1 MLRSGFK
8 TVRNGLMIATAL
20 AGGAVMAAPVSAWA
34 QSAIAEPQKA
44 SDYNIPAQDL
54 NGALRQFAEA
64 SKLQLIYDAKVTA
77 DKRSAGVTGSMTAEA
92 ALSRLLAGSGLG
104 YSFSG
109 SAVTIAPAASTGETA
124 AAGPRVLAPV
134 RVQGENEAG
143 DSSPVNGVN
152 GSRDVTATE
161 GTNSY
166 TSGALDIVSKI
177 PQSIKDTPQTVS
189 VVTAQQIADENLNDL
204 STALAQAPG
213 ITVIN
218 SSSVGSSQQANFYSR
233 GFQITTL
240 QIDGGAP
247 LDITSTFGL
256 SPSIDMSEYDSLQII
271 RGADGLFGGYGNPSG
286 VVDLVRKKPLDH
298 AQFTSDSEI
307 GSWSNYREVLD
318 VTGPLTADKSLKGRL
333 VVSYQDNDYFY
344 KIAHNDQY
352 HIYGNLEYDF
362 SNTNINIGASYNQQR
377 QIPNASGIPTYV
389 NGGAPSLPVS
399 TCLCFSWSRD
409 NTISTEAFAQL
420 NHKFNKD
427 WAVKLDF
434 TYENQSQY
442 YNGASVGSQPYPPL
456 SPTNSIG
463 EAYAGLFTFAN
474 TQYIGDVTLNGGF
487 QLFGHQQ
494 YFVVGGSYQ
503 YEEGPAN
510 QYNQLT
516 FAPSSPTLANTSP
529 LVNIFSFNPNA
540 PQYARAGDISL
551 SSISPLNNRN
561 QYTAYANTK
570 ITIIDP
576 LHLIVGFRFSGDSY
590 NYATELVCQ
599 TYFIPFACSTVGA
612 PITSGPLYS
621 PPSKFGD
628 NHFSLP
634 PDASL
639 VYDVT
644 KDISVYGSYTDI
656 YISNAQDVEPS
667 GQPIGPTTGYN
678 EEIGVKWQRSDKK
691 LNGSFDIFDIDQV
704 HFPDYRGYNFGP
716 GGAPLPNYGVGAG
729 GTVCC
734 FNGNANESETSKGVD
749 LELAGEIT
757 KGWNFS
763 GSYTYD
769 FTKQKGSQSND
780 EGAPTFSRQ
789 PRQLVKL
796 YTTYTFQSGDWLK
809 NLSVG
814 GGLNYQSET
823 YFSAPYADFFNEQ
836 KGYAILNL
844 RAAYK
849 LYEHWN
855 LGLDVTNA
863 TNVKYFQTLGASG
876 GGQFYGQPAA
886 FTLSLKGKW

>member
-1 MLRSGFK
+1 
-8 TVRNGLMIATAL
+8 MIATAL
-20 AGGAVMAAPVSAWA
+20 AGGAAMTAPASAWA
-34 QSAIAEPQKA
+34 QSAMAAPQKS
-44 SDYNIPAQDL
+44 SDYNIAAQDL
-54 NGALRQFAEA
+54 SSALRQFAEA

-77 DKRSAGVTGSMTAEA
+77 DKHSAGVTGTLTAEA
-92 ALSRLLAGSGLG
+92 ALSQILAGSGLG
-104 YSFSG
+104 YTFSG
-109 SAVTIAPAASTGETA
+109 SAVTIAPTSGGQAA
-124 AAGPRVLAPV
+124 AAGPRFLAPV
-134 RVQGENEAG
+134 RVQGFDDAG
-143 DSSPVNGVN
+143 GAGASPVNGIN

-189 VVTAQQIADENLNDL
+189 VITAQQIADENLNDL
-204 STALAQAPG
+204 STALSQAPG

-218 SSSVGSSQQANFYSR
+218 SSGLGSAQQSSFYSR
-233 GFQITTL
+233 GFPITTL

-298 AQFTSDSEI
+298 DQFTSDSEI
-307 GSWSNYREVLD
+307 GSWNNYREVLD

-362 SNTNINIGASYNQQR
+362 SNTYINIGASYNQQR
-377 QIPNASGIPTYV
+377 QIPNASGIPTYAH
-389 NGGAPSLPVS
+389 GGAAPLPVS
-399 TCLCFSWSRD
+399 TCLCFPWSRD
-409 NTISTEAFAQL
+409 NTISTEAFAQV

-427 WAVKLDF
+427 WAVKFDF

-442 YNGASVGSQPYPPL
+442 YDGASVTSSYPPL
-456 SPTNSIG
+456 SPTNSIAQ
-463 EAYAGLFTFAN
+463 AYAGLYTFAN

-494 YFVVGGSYQ
+494 YIVVGGSYQ

-510 QYNQLT
+510 QYNPLT
-516 FAPSSPTLANTSP
+516 FAPSSPTLANMSP
-529 LVNIFSFNPNA
+529 SVNIFSFNPNA

-551 SSISPLNNRN
+551 SSVAPLNNRN

-590 NYATELVCQ
+590 QYQNELICQ
-599 TYFIPFACSTVGA
+599 SSYIPFLCSTAGA
-612 PITSGPLYS
+612 PITSGPFYVG
-621 PPSKFGD
+621 PSKYGD

-656 YISNAQDVEPS
+656 YISNAQDVEPD
-667 GQPIGPTTGYN
+667 GHTPIGPTTGYN
-678 EEIGVKWQRSDKK
+678 EEIGVKWQRTDKK
-691 LNGSFDIFDIDQV
+691 LNGSFDIFNIDQV
-704 HFPDYRGYNFGP
+704 HFPDYLGYKFGP
-716 GGAPLPNYGVGAG
+716 GGAPLPNYGQGPG

-734 FNGNANESETSKGVD
+734 FNGKANESETSKGVD

-769 FTKQKGSQSND
+769 FTKQKGKQSNN
-780 EGAPTFSRQ
+780 EGAPTYSQQ
-789 PRQLVKL
+789 PKQLVKI

-814 GGLNYQSET
+814 GGLNYQSQTFFEG
-823 YFSAPYADFFNEQ
+823 YQFFNEQ
-836 KGYAILNL
+836 KDYVILNL

-849 LYEHWN
+849 IYQHWN

-863 TNVKYFQTLGASG
+863 TNTKYFQTLGAEG

-886 FTLSLKGKW
+886 FTLSLKGSW

>member
-1 MLRSGFK
+1 
-8 TVRNGLMIATAL
+8 MIATAL
-20 AGGAVMAAPVSAWA
+20 AGGAAMAAPVSAWA
-34 QSAIAEPQKA
+34 QSPAAQQA
-44 SDYNIPAQDL
+44 SSDYNIPAQDL
-54 NGALRQFAEA
+54 TGALRQFAEA

-77 DKRSAGVTGSMTAEA
+77 DKRSPGVKGTLTAEA
-92 ALSRLLAGSGLG
+92 ALSQILAGSGLG
-104 YSFSG
+104 YTLSG
-109 SAVTIAPAASTGETA
+109 SAVTISPAGGQT
-124 AAGPRVLAPV
+124 AAGPRFLAPV
-134 RVQGENEAG
+134 RVQGFDDAAG
-143 DSSPVNGVN
+143 QGSPVNGIN

-204 STALAQAPG
+204 STALSQAPG

-307 GSWSNYREVLD
+307 GSWNNYREVLD
-318 VTGPLTADKSLKGRL
+318 VTGPLTADKSLKGRF

-362 SNTNINIGASYNQQR
+362 SNTTVNIGASYNQQR
-377 QIPNASGIPTYV
+377 QIPNASGIPTYA

-409 NTISTEAFAQL
+409 NTISTEAFAQV

-427 WAVKLDF
+427 WAIKLDF

-442 YNGASVGSQPYPPL
+442 YNGASVGPQPYPPL

-510 QYNQLT
+510 QYNPLT

-590 NYATELVCQ
+590 NYANETICQ
-599 TYFIPFACSTVGA
+599 ADYVLFGLCSTVGT
-612 PITSGPLYS
+612 PITSGPFYT

-656 YISNAQDVEPS
+656 YISNAQDV
-667 GQPIGPTTGYN
+667 QPYSYASIPPTTGYN

-691 LNGSFDIFDIDQV
+691 LNGTFDIFNIDQV
-704 HFPDYRGYNFGP
+704 NFPNYRGFNFGP
-716 GGAPLPNYGVGAG
+716 NNTPLPNFGLRAG
-729 GTVCC
+729 GVVCC
-734 FNGNANESETSKGVD
+734 FDGKAHESEISQGAD

-769 FTKQKGSQSND
+769 FTKQKGKQSND

-796 YTTYTFQSGDWLK
+796 YTTYTFQSGSWLK

-814 GGLNYQSET
+814 GGFNFQSET
-823 YFSAPYADFFNEQ
+823 FFEGYQFFNEQ
-836 KGYAILNL
+836 KDYSILNL

>member
-1 MLRSGFK
+1 
-8 TVRNGLMIATAL
+8 MIATAL
-20 AGGAVMAAPVSAWA
+20 AGGVAMAAPVSAWA
-34 QSAIAEPQKA
+34 QSAMAESQTSA
-44 SDYNIPAQDL
+44 NYNIPAQDL
-54 NGALRQFAEA
+54 SGALRQFAEA
-64 SKLQLIYDAKVTA
+64 SKLQLIYDAKATA

-109 SAVTIAPAASTGETA
+109 SAVTIAPAAGAGETA

-134 RVQGENEAG
+134 RVQGEDEAAG
-143 DSSPVNGVN
+143 DGSPVNGIN

-218 SSSVGSSQQANFYSR
+218 SSGVGSAQQTSFYSR
-233 GFQITTL
+233 GFPITTL

-307 GSWSNYREVLD
+307 GSWNNYREVLD
-318 VTGPLTADKSLKGRL
+318 ATGPLTADKSLKGRL
-333 VVSYQDNDYFY
+333 VAEYQDNDYFY
-344 KIAHNDQY
+344 KIAHNNQY

-362 SNTNINIGASYNQQR
+362 SNTAVNIGASYNQQR
-377 QIPNASGIPTYV
+377 QIPNASGIPTYA
-389 NGGAPSLPVS
+389 NGGAAPLPVS

-409 NTISTEAFAQL
+409 NTITTEAFAQV

-442 YNGASVGSQPYPPL
+442 YDGASVTSSYPPL
-456 SPTNSIG
+456 SPTNSIAQ
-463 EAYAGLFTFAN
+463 AYAGLFTFAN

-494 YFVVGGSYQ
+494 YFVIGGSYQ

-510 QYNQLT
+510 QYNPLT

-529 LVNIFSFNPNA
+529 AVNIFSFNPNA
-540 PQYARAGDISL
+540 PQYARAGDIVL
-551 SSISPLNNRN
+551 AQIAPINNRN

-590 NYATELVCQ
+590 NYASETICQ
-599 TYFIPFACSTVGA
+599 SDYVLFGLCSTVGA
-612 PITSGPLYS
+612 PITSGLFYTS
-621 PPSKFGD
+621 PKKYGD

-644 KDISVYGSYTDI
+644 KDISVYASYTDI
-656 YISNAQDVEPS
+656 YISNAQDVEPD
-667 GQPIGPTTGYN
+667 GHTPIEPTTGYN

-691 LNGSFDIFDIDQV
+691 LNGSFDIFNIDQV
-704 HFPDYRGYNFGP
+704 HFPDYLGYNFGP
-716 GGAPLPNYGVGAG
+716 GGAPLPDYGQEPG

-734 FNGNANESETSKGVD
+734 FNGKADESQTSKGVD

-769 FTKQKGSQSND
+769 FTKQKGSQSDD
-780 EGAPTFSRQ
+780 EGAPTYSQQ
-789 PRQLVKL
+789 PRQLVKI

-823 YFSAPYADFFNEQ
+823 FFESYDFFNEQ
-836 KGYAILNL
+836 KDYVLLNL

-849 LYEHWN
+849 IYQHWN

-863 TNVKYFQTLGASG
+863 TNTKYFQTLGASG

-886 FTLSLKGKW
+886 FTLSLKGSW

>member
-1 MLRSGFK
+1 MRVRGFK
-8 TVRNGLMIATAL
+8 TFRNGLMIATAL
-20 AGGAVMAAPVSAWA
+20 AGGAAVAAPASAWA
-34 QSAIAEPQKA
+34 QSPAAQQTS
-44 SDYNIPAQDL
+44 SDYNIPSQDL
-54 NGALRQFAEA
+54 SGALRQFAVA

-77 DKRSAGVTGSMTAEA
+77 DKRSAGVKGTMTAEA
-92 ALSRLLAGSGLG
+92 ALSRILAGSGLG
-104 YSFSG
+104 YSLSG
-109 SAVTIAPAASTGETA
+109 SAVTISQAAGGQT
-124 AAGPRVLAPV
+124 AAGPRFLAPV
-134 RVQGENEAG
+134 RVQGFDDAAG
-143 DSSPVNGVN
+143 QGSPVNGIN

-204 STALAQAPG
+204 ATALAQAPG
-213 ITVIN
+213 ITVVN
-218 SSSVGSSQQANFYSR
+218 TNGLGSSQQTSFYSR
-233 GFQITTL
+233 GFPITTL

-247 LDITSTFGL
+247 LDIQSQFGF

-286 VVDLVRKKPLDH
+286 VIDLVRKKPLDH
-298 AQFTSDSEI
+298 AQVTTDSEI
-307 GSWSNYREVLD
+307 ASWNNYREVLD
-318 VTGPLTADKSLKGRL
+318 ITGPLTADKSLKGRV

-352 HIYGNLEYDF
+352 HIYGNLEYDL
-362 SNTNINIGASYNQQR
+362 SNTTINIGGSYTQQR
-377 QIPNASGIPTYV
+377 QIPNASGIPTYA

-409 NTISTEAFAQL
+409 NTISTEAFAQV

-427 WAVKLDF
+427 WGVKLDF

-442 YNGASVGSQPYPPL
+442 YDGGAVSSSYPPVT
-456 SPTNSIG
+456 PTNPIAVASA
-463 EAYAGLFTFAN
+463 ELFTFAN
-474 TQYIGDVTLNGGF
+474 KQYIGDFTLNGGF
-487 QLFGHQQ
+487 DLFGHKQ
-494 YFVVGGSYQ
+494 YLVVGGSYQ
-503 YEEGPAN
+503 FENGPAN
-510 QYNQLT
+510 QYNPLT
-516 FAPSSPTLANTSP
+516 FAPLTSPNTSP
-529 LVNIFSFNPNA
+529 SVNIFTFNPNA
-540 PQYARAGDISL
+540 PQYARAGDVSL
-551 SSISPLNNRN
+551 ADTSPSNGQE
-561 QYTAYANTK
+561 QYTAYANAK
-570 ITIIDP
+570 ITILDP
-576 LHLIVGFRFSGDSY
+576 LHLIVGFRFSG
-590 NYATELVCQ
+590 YAYHYSSESFFTCQ
-599 TYFIPFACSTVGA
+599 PIDVLFGFCSTAGA
-612 PITSGPLYS
+612 TITSAS
-621 PPSKFGD
+621 PPSKFSD

-644 KDISVYGSYTDI
+644 KNLSVYASYTDI
-656 YISNAQDVEPS
+656 YISNAQNVEPD
-667 GQPIGPTTGYN
+667 GHTPIAPTTGYN
-678 EEIGVKWQRSDKK
+678 EEIGVKWQRPDKK
-691 LNGSFDIFDIDQV
+691 LNASFDIFNIDQV
-704 HFPDYRGYNFGP
+704 NFADYLGFDFGP
-716 GGAPLPNYGVGAG
+716 GGTPLPNYGIGPG
-729 GTVCC
+729 GTSCC
-734 FNGNANESETSKGVD
+734 YSANAHRSEISQGVD

-780 EGAPTFSRQ
+780 EGAPTYSGQ
-789 PRQLVKL
+789 PRHLVKL
-796 YTTYTFQSGDWLK
+796 YTTYTFQSGDWIK

-823 YFSAPYADFFNEQ
+823 FFDAPLEDFYNKQKDYAL
-836 KGYAILNL
+836 LNL

-863 TNVKYFQTLGASG
+863 TNTKYFQTLGAEG

>member
-1 MLRSGFK
+1 
-8 TVRNGLMIATAL
+8 MIATAL
-20 AGGAVMAAPVSAWA
+20 AGGLAIAAPVSAWA
-34 QSAIAEPQKA
+34 QGAMAAPQMSAY
-44 SDYNIPAQDL
+44 DIPAQDL
-54 NGALRQFAEA
+54 SGALRQFAEA
-64 SKLQLIYDAKVTA
+64 SKLQLIYDAKATA
-77 DKRSAGVTGSMTAEA
+77 DKRSPGVTGSMTAEA

-104 YSFSG
+104 YTFSG
-109 SAVTIAPAASTGETA
+109 SAVTISPAANGQTA
-124 AAGPRVLAPV
+124 AGGAHVMAPV
-134 RVQGENEAG
+134 RVQGEDEAG
-143 DSSPVNGVN
+143 DSSPVNGIN

-218 SSSVGSSQQANFYSR
+218 SSGVGSPQQTSFYSR

-247 LDITSTFGL
+247 LDITSAFGL
-256 SPSIDMSEYDSLQII
+256 SPSIDMAEYDSLQII

-298 AQFTSDSEI
+298 DQFTTDSEI
-307 GSWSNYREVLD
+307 GSWNNYREVLD

-333 VVSYQDNDYFY
+333 VADYQDNDYFY
-344 KIAHNDQY
+344 KIAHNDKY
-352 HIYGNLEYDF
+352 LIYGNIEYDL
-362 SNTNINIGASYNQQR
+362 SNTTVNVGASYSQQR
-377 QIPNASGIPTYV
+377 QIPNASGIPTYA

-399 TCLCFSWSRD
+399 TCLCFPWSHD
-409 NTISTEAFAQL
+409 NTINTEAFFEA

-427 WAVKLDF
+427 WGVKLNF
-434 TYENQSQY
+434 TYNSQSQY
-442 YNGASVGSQPYPPL
+442 YDGGSVESTYPPIT
-456 SPTNSIG
+456 PTNPIG
-463 EAYAGLFTFAN
+463 QASAGLFTFAN
-474 TQYIGDVTLNGGF
+474 KQYIGDFTLNGGF

-494 YFVVGGSYQ
+494 YIVVGGSYQ

-510 QYNQLT
+510 QYNPLT
-516 FAPSSPTLANTSP
+516 FAPSSPTLANMYPS
-529 LVNIFSFNPNA
+529 VNILSFNPNA
-540 PQYARAGDISL
+540 PQYARAGDVSL
-551 SSISPLNNRN
+551 ASISPINNRN

-570 ITIIDP
+570 ITILDP
-576 LHLIVGFRFSGDSY
+576 LHLIIGFRFSGDSY
-590 NYATELVCQ
+590 HYASETICQ
-599 TYFIPFACSTVGA
+599 PDYILFGLCSTAGA
-612 PITSGPLYS
+612 PITSGLLYVS
-621 PPSKFGD
+621 PSKFGD

-644 KDISVYGSYTDI
+644 KDVSVYGSYTDI
-656 YISNAQDVEPS
+656 YISNAQDVEPD
-667 GQPIGPTTGYN
+667 GHTPIGPTTGYN
-678 EEIGVKWQRSDKK
+678 EEIGVKWQRADKK
-691 LNGSFDIFDIDQV
+691 LNGTFDIFDIDQV
-704 HFPDYRGYNFGP
+704 HFADYLGYNFGP
-716 GGAPLPNYGVGAG
+716 GGAPLPNYGVGPG

-734 FNGNANESETSKGVD
+734 YNGNADESETSKGVD

-757 KGWNFS
+757 TGWNFS

-769 FTKQKGSQSND
+769 FTKQKGKQSND
-780 EGAPTFSRQ
+780 QGAPTYSQQ
-789 PRQLVKL
+789 PRQLVKI
-796 YTTYTFQSGDWLK
+796 YTTYTFQSGGWLK

-836 KGYAILNL
+836 KDYVLLNL

-849 LYEHWN
+849 LHERWE

-863 TNVKYFQTLGASG
+863 TNTKYFQTLGAEG